1 MAAKHLVL
9 CSSILGVLSAAPA
22 ARADWGGTLSDS
34 SPTLQAAPDT
44 QPLSLTPA
52 MPAPAAQPAA
62 DPKNPAML
70 DEAPPAP
77 TTPQIHGFFESQFKT
92 AYITP
97 RGLIVQD
104 KGLVV
109 QPVGGIV
116 IDAYDGAG
124 LLNNIAVIGGQ
135 WSSIDTAEDNSSV
148 GYYDETDPFGEVDTK
163 WWDSKLEVSVTYVA
177 FISPQDEY
185 KTEHNIETKVGF
197 DDSDYLHA
205 FALHPYMKFFYE
217 VKGDSTVVTGRRGNT
232 YDFEIGG
239 APSYTLKSFPDYPIT
254 ISLPTFFTVGPHN
267 FWGGSQ
273 NFGTFQTAVSLSM
286 PLTFIPVRFGY
297 WHLDGSFT
305 YVYEINHELR
315 TAADILGNG
324 TDPSRFVGE
333 VGNGMNF

>member
-1 MAAKHLVL
+1 
-9 CSSILGVLSAAPA
+9 
-22 ARADWGGTLSDS
+22 
-34 SPTLQAAPDT
+34 
-44 QPLSLTPA
+44 

-124 LLNNIAVIGGQ
+124 LLNNIAVQMRDRLLNIAVIGGQ

-333 VGNGMNF
+333 VGIGMNF